1 MNKKIQDMLI
11 GAILGDAHIRRTGL
25 NKAFISFEQS
35 KKKSEYIN
43 YLHSLTKEAGIPLQ
57 DEAIKEYSREDF
69 RYNTTNSSL
78 YFRTESLE
86 ELKPLADMFLD
97 KENKKII
104 PSNISDLLTPRG
116 LAF

>member
-1 MNKKIQDMLI
+1 MNKKVQDMLI
-11 GAILGDAHIRRTGL
+11 GAILGDAHISRTGV

-35 KKKSEYIN
+35 KKKSEYLN
-43 YLHSLTKEAGIPLQ
+43 HLQTLTKEAGIPLQ
-57 DEAIKEYSREDF
+57 DERVKEYSREDL
-69 RYNTTNSSL
+69 RYNTTNKSL
-78 YFRTESLE
+78 YFRTESIE
-86 ELKPLADMFLD
+86 ELKPIAEMFLD